1 MSRADSIYDLS
12 FAYRNST
19 RGHQGHILHSLH
31 NAQFL
36 LCCCQA
42 PINWTGVSAYL
53 SASRDSLIPTLMWKF
68 FQQLLCHVSFKQIQI
83 KFFLTKTLSSAPHG
97 MFTYE
102 NTWRFIIAGP
112 LGYCHQTIESVSR
125 NWWNLSA
132 MYIKLWYQNSKY
144 FLLHPKMISIKC
156 AKHRVVKNQLGQRDK
171 CQWKST

>member
-1 MSRADSIYDLS
+1 MTWALPTVTQHEVIKVTFFIVCTMHSFCSAAARHLLTEPVSLPIYQPPETHS
-12 FAYRNST
+12 F
-19 RGHQGHILHSLH
+19 
-31 NAQFL
+31 
-36 LCCCQA
+36 
-42 PINWTGVSAYL
+42 
-53 SASRDSLIPTLMWKF
+53 
-68 FQQLLCHVSFKQIQI
+68 QLLCGNSFSNFCAMCPLSRYKLN
-83 KFFLTKTLSSAPHG
+83 FFITKTLSSVPHG